1 VAETSRS
8 WTLQIGMRIVIL
20 IKQFSQT
27 PNAGDLAS
35 APIVS
40 YVSSNPVEV
49 MGDGPA
55 EGPNLIAIGS
65 ILHWADQHSIIWGTG
80 FIDEYIQL
88 TVKPKSVLAVRG
100 YLTWERLRQQGV
112 SSPQIFG
119 DPGIFLPRLFPKQ
132 AARWPLGIVP
142 HYVDQTEPFVLQ
154 AAAAGAK
161 IIDVT
166 APLDQYAD
174 ALSSCE
180 RILSSS
186 LHGLIFAHAYGI
198 LGAWIKLSNRVVG
211 DGFKFFD
218 YYSSVGIKKNDVP
231 ILTTGERLEAL
242 SQRCHVPVRPID
254 EGALRCALASAL

>member
-1 VAETSRS
+1 
-8 WTLQIGMRIVIL
+8 VIL

-27 PNAGDLAS
+27 PNAGDCAS

-40 YVSSNPVEV
+40 YVSSSAVEV
-49 MGDGPA
+49 IGEAPA
-55 EGPNLIAIGS
+55 DGPNLIAMGS
-65 ILHWADQHSIIWGTG
+65 ILHWADRHSVIWGTG
-80 FIDEYIQL
+80 LIDADIQL
-88 TVKPKSVLAVRG
+88 AVKPKSVLALRG

-112 SSPQIFG
+112 SGPEIFG
-119 DPGIFLPRLFPKQ
+119 DPGVFLPRLYPKQ

-142 HYVDQTEPFVLQ
+142 HYVDQTAPFVLQ

-174 ALSSCE
+174 TLSRCE

-198 LGAWIKLSNRVVG
+198 LGAWIKLSSRVLG

-218 YYSSVGIKKNDVP
+218 YYSSVGIKKSDVP
-231 ILTTGERLEAL
+231 ILSTGETLEAL
-242 SQRCHVPVRPID
+242 SQRCHLPVRPID
-254 EGALRCALASAL
+254 EGALHYALFNGL